1 MEDACDKSEGAW
13 KAAKLGTT
21 IGIIM
26 QTILLLALIIFEIVV
41 ACKYSKNPPRAA
53 GSVVVMVQQGQMAG
67 PVMAMGAPA
76 AQ

>member
-1 MEDACDKSEGAW
+1 
-13 KAAKLGTT
+13 
-21 IGIIM
+21 M